1 MQIIILLMGF
11 LMAMVIAFAFGK
23 LVSKIKLPAILG
35 WLIVG
40 MILGPNAV
48 GLISGELINAPWFS
62 ILIDLLEC
70 IFGLMIGTEMIMK
83 ELKKAGSQ
91 IIVTT
96 ITESFGT
103 FLVVS
108 LAFAVVFYLADI
120 PLYLAFVVGAIAM
133 ATAPA
138 PSLSVVKEFKTA
150 GPVTKTL
157 IPMAALDDL
166 VGALVFFSVM
176 AGVSSLVT
184 GGSISFDAII
194 IMVFKIGRAHV

>member
-11 LMAMVIAFAFGK
+11 LMAMVIAFVFGK

-48 GLISGELINAPWFS
+48 GLISGELLNAPWFS

-108 LAFAVVFYLADI
+108 LVFAVVFYLADI
-120 PLYLAFVVGAIAM
+120 PLYLAVVVGAIAL

-138 PSLSVVKEFKTA
+138 PSFWARHARV
-150 GPVTKTL
+150 
-157 IPMAALDDL
+157 I
-166 VGALVFFSVM
+166 
-176 AGVSSLVT
+176 SSP
-184 GGSISFDAII
+184 SSPAP
-194 IMVFKIGRAHV
+194 A